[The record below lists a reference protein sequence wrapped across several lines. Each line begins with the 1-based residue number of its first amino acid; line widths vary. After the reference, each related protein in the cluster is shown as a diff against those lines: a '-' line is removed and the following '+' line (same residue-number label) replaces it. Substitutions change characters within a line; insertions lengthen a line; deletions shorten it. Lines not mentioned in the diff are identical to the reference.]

1 MQSTNPKHLRA
12 HMKSYLDMAAHE
24 PLRILRRTGEAYILV
39 NEQQFGKLQRELVAM
54 QRRLIALDPRF
65 SIESLANSDLPIERG
80 DEVSRY
86 F

>member
-1 MQSTNPKHLRA
+1 MQSTNPKHLRT
-12 HMKSYLDMAAHE
+12 HMKNYLDLAAQD

-39 NEQQFGKLQRELVAM
+39 NEQQFARLQRELVAM

-65 SIESLANSDLPIERG
+65 DVAA
-80 DEVSRY
+80 EVDVKNMSQY

>member
-1 MQSTNPKHLRA
+1 MQSTNPKHLRV
-12 HMKSYLDMAAHE
+12 HMKSYLDMASHE

-39 NEQQFGKLQRELVAM
+39 NEQQFAKLQRELVAM
-54 QRRLIALDPRF
+54 QRRLISLDPRF
-65 SIESLANSDLPIERG
+65 SSEVPTDNGSPTEHS

>member
-12 HMKSYLDMAAHE
+12 HMKSFLDLAAQE

-39 NEQQFGKLQRELVAM
+39 NEQQFAKLQRELVAM

-65 SIESLANSDLPIERG
+65 ADNDVGQDTQKVDVKNMSQ
-80 DEVSRY
+80 Y

>member
-12 HMKSYLDMAAHE
+12 HMKSYLDMATHE
-24 PLRILRRTGEAYILV
+24 PLRILRRTGEAYVLV
-39 NEQQFGKLQRELVAM
+39 NEQQFAKLQRELVAM

-65 SIESLANSDLPIERG
+65 SLGSLPGSDSTIEDG